1 MSIDDPTFRARRTQN
16 WVFLGLMY
24 AMFYMGRYNFA
35 AVNSMLA
42 TSFGWTNADLGN
54 ITSAGKITYAFAVF
68 LNGPFADRIGGKKA
82 ILIGAAGAAVFNLL
96 FGAGILLVEHP
107 AVWGVGEGGKKI
119 VETAA
124 MLRGGVSVS
133 TALAMFSALWALN
146 HYFQS
151 FGALSI
157 VKINASWFK
166 VSERGSFAGIF
177 GVMIQSGRTLAF
189 SVGPL
194 IAAALPLQYVFWVP
208 SVLLVL
214 LFAANLKLV
223 DNSPADAGLGEFDTG
238 DGSAPSTEQVTV
250 REVLRRVFSSST
262 AWTIA
267 LGSMMIGFVRNG
279 VDDWWAKYFQDNYS
293 IADAKNLSKSLSTN
307 LSILGALVASTVL
320 IVVVLRLKRVFDGR
334 KDWSPIKR
342 FAASFSIVIIA
353 FVVVGIVMASLAG
366 GSNAAARNL
375 LCFQFASVGMP
386 IAAVFGGLV
395 SGNMSD
401 ALFGSR
407 RAPVIFIAFAGM
419 VAMGV
424 MFLVGGGPLFAA
436 WVLVLISFFIQSA
449 HSLVGG
455 AASMDLGGRQ
465 AVATAAG
472 LFDGAQY
479 LAGAIVAKIIGWA
492 VDAYGWSV
500 WAYAFVPF
508 AAIGALLML
517 RLWNAKPGASHHGG
531 AAPTEDKPKL
541 AAG

>member
-1 MSIDDPTFRARRTQN
+1 MSIDVNDPSFKARRVQN

-24 AMFYMGRYNFA
+24 AMFYMGRYNFS
-35 AVNSMLA
+35 AVNAMLA
-42 TSFGWTNADLGN
+42 SSFGWTNADLGN

-96 FGAGILLVEHP
+96 FGAGILLVDHP
-107 AVWGVGEGGKKI
+107 AVWNGKQ
-119 VETAA
+119 
-124 MLRGGVSVS
+124 LVSPATLHAGMTTS
-133 TALAMFSALWALN
+133 TALAAFAAMWALN

-166 VSERGSFAGIF
+166 VAERGSFAGIF

-208 SVLLVL
+208 AALLVM
-214 LFAANLKLV
+214 LFVANVKLV
-223 DNSPADAGLGEFDTG
+223 ENSPAEAGLGEFDTG
-238 DGSAPSTEQVTV
+238 DGSAPTGEKVSIG
-250 REVLRRVFSSST
+250 EVLRRVFSSST

-279 VDDWWAKYFQDNYS
+279 IDDWWAKYFQDNFS
-293 IADAKNLSKSLSTN
+293 IADAKAQSKSLAMN
-307 LSILGALVASTVL
+307 LTVLGALVASTAL
-320 IVVVLRLKRVFDGR
+320 IVLVLRVKRVFDAR
-334 KDWSPIKR
+334 KDWTPLKR
-342 FAASFSIVIIA
+342 FTATFSIVLGA
-353 FVVVGIVMASLAG
+353 FFAVGVAMAMLV
-366 GSNAAARNL
+366 GSAEGTARNL

-407 RAPVIFIAFAGM
+407 RAPVIFIAFSGM
-419 VAMGV
+419 VAMGL

-479 LAGAIVAKIIGWA
+479 LAGAIVAQTIGHA
-492 VDAYGWSV
+492 VDKYGWGV
-500 WAYAFVPF
+500 WTYTYVPF
-508 AAIGALLML
+508 AAVGALLML
-517 RLWNAKPGASHHGG
+517 RLWNAKPGAGGHGAPAP
-531 AAPTEDKPKL
+531 AAEEKPKL

>member
-1 MSIDDPTFRARRTQN
+1 MSIDVNDPSFKARRVQN

-24 AMFYMGRYNFA
+24 AMFYMGRYNFS
-35 AVNSMLA
+35 AVNAMLA
-42 TSFGWTNADLGN
+42 STFGWTNADLGN

-68 LNGPFADRIGGKKA
+68 LNGPFADRIGGKRA
-82 ILIGAAGAAVFNLL
+82 ILIGAAGAALFNLL
-96 FGAGILLVEHP
+96 FGAGILLVDQP
-107 AVWGVGEGGKKI
+107 AVWSGKQ
-119 VETAA
+119 
-124 MLRGGVSVS
+124 LVSPATLHAGMSTS
-133 TALAMFSALWALN
+133 TALALFASMWALN

-177 GVMIQSGRTLAF
+177 GVMIQSGRTMAF

-208 SVLLVL
+208 TALIAL
-214 LFAANLKLV
+214 LFVANLKLV
-223 DNSPADAGLGEFDTG
+223 ENSPAEAGLGEFDTG
-238 DGSAPSTEQVTV
+238 DGSAPTGDKVSIG
-250 REVLRRVFSSST
+250 EVLRRVFSSPT

-279 VDDWWAKYFQDNYS
+279 VDDWWAKYFQDNFA
-293 IADAKNLSKSLSTN
+293 IADAKAQSKSLAMN
-307 LSILGALVASTVL
+307 LTVLGALVASTAL
-320 IVVVLRLKRVFDGR
+320 IVLVLRVKRGFDAR
-334 KDWSPIKR
+334 KDWSPLKR
-342 FAASFSIVIIA
+342 FAATFSIVLGA
-353 FVVVGIVMASLAG
+353 FVAVGVAMAMLTG
-366 GSNAAARNL
+366 GADGTARNL

-419 VAMGV
+419 VAMGL

-436 WVLVLISFFIQSA
+436 WLLVLISFFIQSA

-479 LAGAIVAKIIGWA
+479 LAGAIVAQTIGHA
-492 VDAYGWSV
+492 VDKYGWGV
-500 WAYAFVPF
+500 WAYTYVPF
-508 AAIGALLML
+508 AAVGALLML
-517 RLWNAKPGASHHGG
+517 RLWNAKPGAGGHG
-531 AAPTEDKPKL
+531 APAPASEEKPKL
-541 AAG
+541 VAT